1 MAIDWRS
8 LPSLSSL
15 RAFAAV
21 AELGGFSQAAR
32 VLNVTHAAVSQQ
44 VRGLEQALD
53 TALVAR
59 DGRGMALTAEG
70 QQLAQALLDGFAT
83 VAAGVDTL
91 RAGGSDRP
99 VRITLT
105 ASFATQWL
113 MPRLKEFWDL
123 YPDIA
128 LSLHPD
134 ARVVDLRRDGMD
146 LGIRY
151 GNGDWQGVTARFLA
165 PARMAVAASPDL
177 LAERTTLS
185 AAEMQEMEWIL
196 ARDWPEQENYL
207 KSLGLRPEALSRTD
221 FVNEELSLAAAR
233 QGLGLVVESL
243 ALLEGDLEEGR
254 LVLLHDSKDKLPA
267 YFIVT
272 QPGPQRA
279 ATRAFLKWL
288 EQAA

>member
-1 MAIDWRS
+1 MAIDWRD
-8 LPSLSSL
+8 LPPLSAL
-15 RAFAAV
+15 RAFTAV

-32 VLNVTHAAVSQQ
+32 ALNVTHAAVAQQ
-44 VRGLEQALD
+44 VRALEGMLD
-53 TALVAR
+53 TPLVAR

-70 QQLAQALLDGFAT
+70 QQLAQSLGDGFGAI
-83 VAAGVDTL
+83 AAGVAAL

-113 MPRLKEFWDL
+113 MPRLKDFWDQH
-123 YPDIA
+123 PDIA

-134 ARVVDLRRDGMD
+134 PRVSDLKRDGMD

-151 GNGDWQGVTARFLA
+151 GNGDWPGVTSRFLA
-165 PARMAVAASPDL
+165 PARMAVAAAPAL
-177 LAERTTLS
+177 LDGRATLS
-185 AAEMQEMEWIL
+185 LPEMQEMDWIL

-207 KSLGLRPEALSRTD
+207 ASLGLDPARLSRTD

-243 ALLEGDLEEGR
+243 ALMEDDLEEGR
-254 LVLLHDSKDKLPA
+254 LILLHDSKDHLPA

-272 QPGPQRA
+272 APGPQRA
-279 ATRAFLKWL
+279 ATRAFVKWL
-288 EQAA
+288 QAAA

>member
-1 MAIDWRS
+1 MSVDWRI
-8 LPSLSSL
+8 LPSLSAL

-32 VLNVTHAAVSQQ
+32 ALNVTHAAVAQQ
-44 VRGLEQALD
+44 VRALEQLLD
-53 TALVAR
+53 VPLVAR
-59 DGRGMALTAEG
+59 DGRGMALTDEG
-70 QQLAQALLDGFAT
+70 QQLALALSEGFGAIASG
-83 VAAGVDTL
+83 VAAL
-91 RAGGSDRP
+91 RASGSERP

-113 MPRLKEFWDL
+113 MPRLKEFWDRH
-123 YPDIA
+123 PDIA

-151 GNGDWQGVTARFLA
+151 GNGDWPGVTSQFLA
-165 PARMAVAASPDL
+165 PARMAVAVAPDL
-177 LAERTTLS
+177 LKGGTQLGTT
-185 AAEMQEMEWIL
+185 EMQNMEWIL
-196 ARDWPEQENYL
+196 ARDWPEQDNYL

-221 FVNEELSLAAAR
+221 FGNEELSLAAAR
-233 QGLGLVVESL
+233 QGLGLIVESL
-243 ALLEGDLEEGR
+243 ALMEDDLEEGR
-254 LVLLHDSKDKLPA
+254 LTLLHDSKDRLPA

-272 QPGPQRA
+272 PPGPQRA

-288 EQAA
+288 VQAA

>member
-1 MAIDWRS
+1 MAVDWRS

-177 LAERTTLS
+177 LAGRTTLS

>member
-1 MAIDWRS
+1 MAINWRD
-8 LPSLSSL
+8 LPPLSAL

-32 VLNVTHAAVSQQ
+32 ALNVTHAAVAQQ
-44 VRGLEQALD
+44 VRALEALMD
-53 TALVAR
+53 TPLVAR

-70 QQLAQALLDGFAT
+70 QQLAQALADGFGTIASG
-83 VAAGVDTL
+83 VAAL

-105 ASFATQWL
+105 ASFASQWL
-113 MPRLKEFWDL
+113 MPRLKDFWDL
-123 YPDIA
+123 HPDIA

-134 ARVVDLRRDGMD
+134 ARVSDLRRDGMD

-151 GNGDWQGVTARFLA
+151 GNGDWPGVIARFLA
-165 PARMAVAASPDL
+165 PARMAIAAAPDL
-177 LAERTTLS
+177 LDGRENLS
-185 AAEMQEMEWIL
+185 TAEMQEMEWIL

-207 KSLGLRPEALSRTD
+207 RSLGLDPRTLSRTD

-243 ALLEGDLEEGR
+243 ALMEDDLEEGR
-254 LVLLHDSKDKLPA
+254 LILLHDSKDRLPA

-272 QPGPQRA
+272 SPGPQRA

-288 EQAA
+288 ESAA